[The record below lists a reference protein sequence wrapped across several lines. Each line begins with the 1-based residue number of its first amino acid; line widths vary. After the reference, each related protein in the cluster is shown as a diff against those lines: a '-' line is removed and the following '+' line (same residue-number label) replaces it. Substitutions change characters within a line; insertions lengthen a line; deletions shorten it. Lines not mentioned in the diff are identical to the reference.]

1 MSTESGRSVE
11 EKKEGKA
18 LNPSDLGKVG
28 QNPVG
33 PIGII
38 MIMAYL
44 MLFSVLMLYG
54 IVKFWPLPP
63 TPPANE
69 SSLTAPTQP
78 QAKTEDKPKEK
89 NGLESDSVKLFGKTI
104 PIPNDEVRLFLIVAM
119 AGSLGSLVHALRSLY
134 WYVGNRELVRSW
146 VAKYILLPFIGATLG
161 VIFYF
166 VICGGFFSAQA
177 TAQETSPFGF
187 AAIAGPIGMFS
198 DQAVEKL
205 KKVAENF
212 FAEAPKGKYYVPPK
226 DEKPD
231 TEIKTHVKPMPGAK
245 DKPREE
251 E

>member
-1 MSTESGRSVE
+1 MSTESRRSVE
-11 EKKEGKA
+11 EKKDGKPPI
-18 LNPSDLGKVG
+18 PSELGKVG

-78 QAKTEDKPKEK
+78 QVKTEDKPKEK
-89 NGLESDSVKLFGKTI
+89 NRLESDSVKLFGKTI

-146 VAKYILLPFIGATLG
+146 VPKYILLPFIGATLG

-166 VICGGFFSAQA
+166 LIRGGFFSPEAKVEQ
-177 TAQETSPFGF
+177 TSPFGF
-187 AAIAGPIGMFS
+187 AAIAGLIGMFS

-205 KKVAENF
+205 KKLAENF
-212 FAEAPKGKYYVPPK
+212 FTEAPKGKNYVPPK
-226 DEKPD
+226 DEETDTGIKSQAKP
-231 TEIKTHVKPMPGAK
+231 KPGVK
-245 DKPREE
+245 DKPQGEE
-251 E
+251 